1 MTSDD
6 PSPSSATSLDV
17 LSEYRI
23 EQVLS
28 KSDRATVYRAACTG
42 SAGRAVLKVLTDENP
57 SPQTLARFYAE
68 VEYNRR
74 VPASGRKRILR
85 DGTLHLQGAP
95 CMVLLDLGT
104 VTLAQQ
110 LKEKR
115 FAVSEALALAVQLVR
130 ALEEI
135 HEHGLIHKD
144 VNPDNI
150 VVNPPLGELAIVDFG
165 IATELA
171 CEVVERRAYHIVG
184 SLPYISPEQTGR
196 MNRLVDQRT
205 DLYSVGATLYEL
217 FTGQRPF
224 SSEDHLGL
232 VYMHLAQEA
241 QAPHVIDPTIP
252 AVISAIIM
260 RLLAKA
266 PEERYQSASGLAWD
280 LTQAQAQVRTG
291 QPPSSF
297 TLGDKDAAVRL
308 ELPHRLYGRDEE
320 LTALRRAFYGAAAGK
335 PALALVSGYSG
346 IGKSSV
352 VHALEET
359 IAEARSLFLE
369 GKFDQYQRDTPYAT
383 LVQALRGLVVEL
395 CAGDSASVARWRTRL
410 SAALGEGA
418 ALLVDLIPELAIFI
432 EHQVPVSALAPAE
445 AQTRFSRALRQLLVA
460 MSGED
465 RPLVLFLDDLQ
476 WVDAGTITLI
486 KDFLCSGELARLLII
501 GAYRDN
507 ETGPGHPL
515 FMALEDLR
523 RAGAHL
529 QELRLLPLS
538 TEHVKQFLC
547 DALHPDKAS
556 QINALADL
564 LHQKTGGNPFF
575 LHQLLR
581 SLETEG
587 LIARR
592 PEGRSY
598 GWDHERICAFPVPND
613 VVDLVL
619 GKIGKLQPASRDMLV
634 VAAFAGHRFQLATL
648 SIVSERSEAEV
659 RQDLAAPV
667 REGLLLAGEDGYRFQ
682 HDRIQQAAYA
692 LIGSH
697 DRVALHLRYGR
708 LLLAHTAVA
717 DLPSR
722 LFEIVAHLHQ
732 GAPQMSSAAELQ
744 NLAKLCLEAGQR
756 ARAAAAFASAADLF
770 ANGIEALGGDSFAT
784 QPELAFALH
793 YGLAECAF
801 LTGDFERAERLLLEL
816 LDRTSDDLAQAEIYR
831 VRVDLYTTKGQMQRA
846 AAVGLEGLCLF
857 GVELPAHPSREQVQR
872 EYDEVLAN
880 LGDRPIETLRELPL
894 ATMPRIR
901 AAMRVLSVMW
911 APAVFTDANLSD
923 LHLGRMVNLSL
934 LHGNTDSA
942 VMGYAWWGV
951 TLISTFHRFQEG
963 YRFGKL
969 ALDLVDSHGFRAYRA
984 KALYSLELISF
995 WADHIK
1001 EALKYVQS
1009 AFIAA
1014 VESGDL
1020 PVACYCCNHTV
1031 TILLTQGAN
1040 LDLAFAESERRREFA
1055 AQARFQD
1062 VVDIIIGSQRF
1073 METMRGNTHHFST
1086 FSGEGFDEQTYE
1098 ATLTSERMAC
1108 MVFWYWIHKMHARFL
1123 SGDLNAAADAQRR
1136 ATEMLWSSPPAHMQI
1151 HDYHC
1156 YSALIHAARYA
1167 TAAPEERP
1175 TLLTSIRGH
1184 EAQLREWAEHCPPNF
1199 TGKHAVV
1206 AAALA
1211 RLEGRTTVALQLYER
1226 AIASS
1231 REHGFL
1237 QNEALACEL
1246 AAELCLTLGL
1256 ETMAPAYLRAARRA
1270 YLSWGATGKVAAM
1283 ERAHPELSLMSPA
1296 VRGPG
1301 TISGTVNTL
1310 ANSFDTHTLL
1320 KASQAISGELVLDR
1334 LLCRL
1339 MDIVLENAGAR
1350 CGFLFLLR
1358 DETVTLEAQ
1367 AADGKRGVRVPSF
1380 SPDPK
1385 DATLPMSIVYTVVHT
1400 KKAILLDDAVNEGPF
1415 RRDPYV
1421 RARHPRS
1428 VLCAPILRHGA
1439 VHGVI
1444 YLDHDRSAGAF
1455 PQARLQMVET
1465 LAVQA
1470 SVSLENSLLYNE
1482 LERRVEE
1489 RTRDLRDAQRDLV
1502 ETARRAG
1509 MAEIATNVLHN
1520 VGNVLSSVNVSL
1532 ALAHRRVSELSLAG
1546 LSKAVTML
1554 EEHKTTL
1561 ASFISTDERG
1571 KMLPLYLDAL
1581 AKRAEADRQTAVEE
1595 LTKVG
1600 DNLRHIHEIV
1610 RIQQSYAGSTQ
1621 LIEPINLAA
1630 VVKSAVQIS
1639 IPASE
1644 SATLTVRTKTE
1655 ALPELMLDR
1664 HRLHHILVNLLT
1676 NACHAIRGL
1685 DVSRRVIEILVQRP
1699 ADRWVRI
1706 DVKDNGI
1713 GIPPENLVR
1722 IFQHGFTTRKD
1733 GHGFGLH
1740 GAALAAREIGGRL
1753 TVHSD
1758 GIGQGATFS
1767 IEVPV
1772 DGPEKL
1778 DRELPSDKA
1787 QGTKQ

>member
-1 MTSDD
+1 MTADD
-6 PSPSSATSLDV
+6 ISQKSATSFEV
-17 LSEYRI
+17 LAGFRLEK
-23 EQVLS
+23 VLS
-28 KSDRATVYRAACTG
+28 KNGRATVYRAAGAG
-42 SAGRAVLKVLTDENP
+42 SDDAVVLKVLTDENP
-57 SPQTLARFYAE
+57 SPQALARFHAE
-68 VEYNRR
+68 VELNRR
-74 VPASGRKRILR
+74 VPAGGRARVLR
-85 DGTLHLQGAP
+85 VGTLQGAP
-95 CMVLLDLGT
+95 CVVLRDLGS
-104 VTLAQQ
+104 VTLAQRLGEQ
-110 LKEKR
+110 R
-115 FAVSEALALAVQLVR
+115 LALPDALTIGVQIVR

-135 HEHGLIHKD
+135 HHYGLIHKD

-150 VVNPPLGELAIVDFG
+150 VLDPVSGELAIIDFG

-171 CEVVERRAYHIVG
+171 CEVAERRAYHIVG
-184 SLPYISPEQTGR
+184 SLHYISPEQTGR

-205 DLYSVGATLYEL
+205 DLYSVGVTLYEL
-217 FTGQRPF
+217 LTGQRPF
-224 SSEDHLGL
+224 VSEDPLGL
-232 VYMHLAQEA
+232 VYMHLTQEA
-241 QAPHVIDPTIP
+241 AAPSVIDRTIP
-252 AVISAIIM
+252 PVLSSIVM

-266 PEERYQSASGLAWD
+266 PEERYQSASGLAAD
-280 LTQAQAQVRTG
+280 LTQALAQLRAG
-291 QPPSSF
+291 QTIGGFP
-297 TLGDKDAAVRL
+297 LGEKDASVRL

-320 LTALRRAFYGAAAGK
+320 LATLRRAFHGAAAGR

-383 LVQALRGLVVEL
+383 LVQAVRGLVVEL
-395 CAGDSASVARWRTRL
+395 CAGDSASIARWRARL
-410 SAALGEGA
+410 SAALGDGA
-418 ALLVDLIPELAIFI
+418 ALLVDLIPELSIFI
-432 EHQVPVSALAPAE
+432 EHQVTVSALAPAE
-445 AQTRFSRALRQLLVA
+445 AQTRFSRALRQLLIA

-476 WVDAGTITLI
+476 WVDAGTLTLI

-538 TEHVKQFLC
+538 AEHVRHFLS
-547 DALHPDKAS
+547 DALHPDGAS
-556 QINALADL
+556 PVDELAVL

-581 SLETEG
+581 SLEAEG
-587 LIARR
+587 LISRL

-598 GWDHERICAFPVPND
+598 HWDHERISGFPIPSD

-619 GKIGKLQPASRDMLV
+619 GNISKLPPASRDMLV

-648 SIVSERSEAEV
+648 SIVSERSELEV
-659 RQDLAAPV
+659 RQDLAAAV
-667 REGLLLAGEDGYRFQ
+667 REGLLLAGDDGYRFQ

-692 LIGSH
+692 LVGSEA
-697 DRVALHLRYGR
+697 RIALHLRFGR
-708 LLLAHTAVA
+708 LLLTHTAPA
-717 DLPSR
+717 ELPSR
-722 LFEIVAHLHQ
+722 LFEIVSHLHQ
-732 GAPQMSSAAELQ
+732 GAPQMTEVAELHK
-744 NLAKLCLEAGQR
+744 LAKLCLEAGQR
-756 ARAAAAFASAADLF
+756 ARASAAFASAADLF
-770 ANGIEALGGDSFAT
+770 TNGIAALGADSFTA
-784 QPELAFALH
+784 QPGLAFALH

-801 LTGDFERAERLLLEL
+801 LTGDFERAERLLLDL
-816 LDRTSDDLAQAEIYR
+816 LGRTDDALALAEIYR
-831 VRVDLYTTKGQMQRA
+831 VRVDLYTTKGQMPRA
-846 AAVGLEGLCLF
+846 AAVGLEGLGRF
-857 GVELPAHPSREQVQR
+857 GVELPAHPTREQVQR
-872 EYDEVLAN
+872 EYDQVLAN
-880 LGDRPIETLRELPL
+880 LGERPIEALRELPL
-894 ATMPRIR
+894 ATEPRIK
-901 AAMRVLSVMW
+901 AAMRILSVMW
-911 APAVFTDANLSD
+911 APAVFTDAHLTD

-969 ALDLVDSHGFRAYRA
+969 ALELVDSHGFRAYRA

-995 WADHIK
+995 WADHISA
-1001 EALKYVQS
+1001 ALKYVQS

-1031 TILLTQGAN
+1031 TILLTQGAS

-1062 VVDIIIGSQRF
+1062 VVDIIVGSQRF
-1073 METMRGNTHHFST
+1073 METMRGNTHHLST
-1086 FSGEGFDEQTYE
+1086 FSGEGFDEQAYE
-1098 ATLTSERMAC
+1098 ATLTSDRMAC

-1123 SGDLNAAADAQRR
+1123 SGDLTAAADAQRR

-1156 YSALIHAARYA
+1156 FSALIHAERYA
-1167 TAAPEERP
+1167 AAAPDERAA
-1175 TLLTSIRGH
+1175 LLTSIRGH

-1211 RLEGRTTVALQLYER
+1211 RLEGRTTEALQLYER

-1231 REHGFL
+1231 REHGFR

-1246 AAELCLTLGL
+1246 AAGLCLQLGL
-1256 ETMAPAYLRAARRA
+1256 STMSLAYLRAARRA

-1283 ERAHPELSLMSPA
+1283 ERAHPELSPVSPPK
-1296 VRGPG
+1296 RDLG
-1301 TISGTVNTL
+1301 TLSGTVNTL
-1310 ANSFDTHTLL
+1310 ADSFDAHTLL
-1320 KASQAISGELVLDR
+1320 KASQAISSELVLDR

-1350 CGFLFLLR
+1350 GGFLFLLR
-1358 DETVTLEAQ
+1358 GETFTLEAK
-1367 AADGKRGVRVPSF
+1367 AADGKTGVRVPSF
-1380 SPDPK
+1380 TPGPD
-1385 DATLPMSIVYTVVHT
+1385 DATLPMAIVRTVAHT

-1455 PQARLQMVET
+1455 PRVRLQMVET

-1470 SVSLENSLLYNE
+1470 AVSLENALLYDE

-1489 RTRDLRDAQRDLV
+1489 RTCELRAAQRDLV

-1532 ALAHRRVSELSLAG
+1532 GLAHRRVSELSLSG
-1546 LSKAVTML
+1546 LTKVVTML
-1554 EEHKTTL
+1554 EAQGSAL
-1561 ASFISTDERG
+1561 ASFMTTDERG
-1571 KMLPLYLDAL
+1571 KMLPRYLDAL

-1595 LTKVG
+1595 LTKVK
-1600 DNLRHIHEIV
+1600 DNIRHVHEIV
-1610 RIQQSYAGSTQ
+1610 SIQQSYAGSTQ
-1621 LIEPINLAA
+1621 LIEPIELAA

-1639 IPASE
+1639 IPPSE
-1644 SATLTVRTKTE
+1644 STPLTVRTTME
-1655 ALPELMLDR
+1655 ELPELMLDR
-1664 HRLHHILVNLLT
+1664 HKLHHVLVNLLT
-1676 NACHAIRGL
+1676 NARHAVDGL
-1685 DVSRRVIEILVQRP
+1685 DPARRVIEVVVQRTP
-1699 ADRWVRI
+1699 EQWVRI
-1706 DVKDNGI
+1706 DVKDTGV
-1713 GIPPENLVR
+1713 GIPRENMLR
-1722 IFQHGFTTRKD
+1722 IFQHGFTTRKH

-1740 GAALAAREIGGRL
+1740 GAALAAQEMGGRL

-1758 GIGQGATFS
+1758 GPGQGATFTV
-1767 IEVPV
+1767 EVPIG
-1772 DGPEKL
+1772 GPGQAAPGL
-1778 DRELPSDKA
+1778 QPNSD
-1787 QGTKQ
+1787 QGAKK